1 MRVQQKNVGRVI
13 GYSTYELAVRSGKF
27 SGTLDEF
34 LDKEMTAYNLMVKY
48 GDELKSFIEQAISGI
63 TKDNENI
70 DLSEVIAAR
79 DTYKTL
85 ADRLNASEDQM
96 DIILDRLNSIDPTLI
111 DPTAIK
117 LSGTNKNVELRN
129 NGTHIQWRFVGYTTW
144 YDLVPLADLT
154 PNIKVGSVEVVD
166 TDEETDVSITGTR
179 NNPIMNF
186 KLPKGKDGVNGGDII
201 NTRLN
206 EKGEMLITVKNGGDD
221 TLLGP
226 DDNVY
231 IMPVLSIGTVETLGE
246 DEDAYVTITG
256 TPTNPKLNFGIP
268 RGKSTKIKEAY
279 KDEDGFLHFTVE

>member
-48 GDELKSFIEQAISGI
+48 GDELKSFIEQAIAGI

-246 DEDAYVTITG
+246 DEDAYVTITEIG
-256 TPTNPKLNFGIP
+256 
-268 RGKSTKIKEAY
+268 RA
-279 KDEDGFLHFTVE
+279 HV